1 MIGHANAAGSGT
13 ITQTDG
19 TSLLKFDTTGT
30 ITNAMSVYNVL
41 ATQSATLSGAITVNN
56 ATWDVE
62 TGDTF
67 TVSGDISGSGGVT
80 KNGNGTLI
88 LSGSNSYLAPTVVN
102 SGTLQAA
109 AFGALGNSTVIDVNG
124 GSFLVTAA
132 NAVNDN
138 AAINLGGGTL
148 AVSGNFN
155 QNVGALTLSADSI
168 IDLNGFSGILRFSG
182 LSWASGASNATLAIW
197 NWSGITEWGTKV
209 NDWQNPS
216 QVVFANNANLTAEN
230 LAKISFYSGGNNS
243 GFVGNAFAQ
252 SFTESGFEGH
262 QIIAVPETEAYVSAV
277 ALLAGIVVQHL
288 RRRAKRKP
296 LEGHRPA

>member
-1 MIGHANAAGSGT
+1 VLSNGTLTANGGNFNVSAGT
-13 ITQTDG
+13 IT
-19 TSLLKFDTTGT
+19 
-30 ITNAMSVYNVL
+30 AVL
-41 ATQSATLSGAITVNN
+41 A
-56 ATWDVE
+56 
-62 TGDTF
+62 
-67 TVSGDISGSGGVT
+67 GSNGLV
-80 KNGNGTLI
+80 KSGNGTVA
-88 LSGSNSYLAPTVVN
+88 LSASNSYSGATTVN

-109 AFGALGNSTVIDVNG
+109 ATGALGNSTVIDVNG
-124 GSFLVTAA
+124 GSFLVTAE
-132 NAVNDN
+132 NAVNSSAN
-138 AAINLGGGTL
+138 IKLGGGTL

-216 QVVFANNANLTAEN
+216 QVVFADNANLTAEN

-243 GFVGNAFAQ
+243 GFIGNAFSQ
-252 SFTESGFEGH
+252 SFNEPGFEGR
-262 QIIAVPETEAYVSAV
+262 QIIAVPEPETYFSAV
-277 ALLAGIVVQHL
+277 ALLSGLVFQYL